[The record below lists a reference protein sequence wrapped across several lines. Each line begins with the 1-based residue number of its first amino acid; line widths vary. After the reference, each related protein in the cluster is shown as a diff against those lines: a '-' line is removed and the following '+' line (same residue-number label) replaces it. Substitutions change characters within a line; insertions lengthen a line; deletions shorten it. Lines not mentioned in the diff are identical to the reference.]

1 MGFEAK
7 TAGLTSKQVVNHIA
21 AGRVA
26 QNNLAKSGGA
36 VTVPQFATSG
46 PPAGPGPNEAIKGM
60 AAGQLQSNAQGQY
73 NSCIGQPASAC
84 TGKTGGRRT
93 RKRRRRRRTRSRK
106 QKVKH

>member
-7 TAGLTSKQVVNHIA
+7 TAGVTTQQVVNHIA

-46 PPAGPGPNEAIKGM
+46 PPVGPGPNDAIKGM
-60 AAGQLQSNAQGQY
+60 ASSQLQSNAQGQY
-73 NSCIGQPASAC
+73 NSCIGQSASAC
-84 TGKTGGRRT
+84 TGKVGGRRT
-93 RKRRRRRRTRSRK
+93 RRKRRRRTRSRK